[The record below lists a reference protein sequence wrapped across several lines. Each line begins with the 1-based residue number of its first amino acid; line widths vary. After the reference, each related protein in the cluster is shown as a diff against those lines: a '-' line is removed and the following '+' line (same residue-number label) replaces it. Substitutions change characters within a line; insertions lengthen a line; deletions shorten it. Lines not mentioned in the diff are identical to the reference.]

1 MSNFLDNAL
10 SSGTLRQYRNA
21 YQRWTKFCQ
30 SNTLPDLPGDPS
42 HVASCL
48 ALVGNLTES
57 VSSVETLAASISY
70 EHKKFFLPLP
80 TSHPTVVLLLK
91 AIRHRYGRNHNYVEP
106 LTEEIIRQMI
116 DLLLSA
122 EHSCEG
128 ALAPLSLWH
137 SVWSSVL
144 EFNTL
149 SRFSDAIQLR
159 VTDLAF
165 PSQPAPHLSVSF
177 SK

>member
-1 MSNFLDNAL
+1 MPTSAGLNSDKATPFLI
-10 SSGTLRQYRNA
+10 Y
-21 YQRWTKFCQ
+21 
-30 SNTLPDLPGDPS
+30 PVIPPI
-42 HVASCL
+42 ASCL
-48 ALVGNLTES
+48 ALVGDLTES
-57 VSSVETLAASISY
+57 VSSFETLAASISY
-70 EHKKFFLPLP
+70 EHKKNLPLP

-91 AIRHRYGRNHNYVEP
+91 AIRRRYGRNCNYVEP

-122 EHSCEG
+122 KHGCEG

-137 SVWSSVL
+137 SVGSSVL

-165 PSQPAPHLSVSF
+165 PSQPAPHLSISF
-177 SK
+177 SKSKNDRCSEGS

>member
-1 MSNFLDNAL
+1 
-10 SSGTLRQYRNA
+10 
-21 YQRWTKFCQ
+21 
-30 SNTLPDLPGDPS
+30 
-42 HVASCL
+42 
-48 ALVGNLTES
+48 
-57 VSSVETLAASISY
+57 LAASISFK
-70 EHKKFFLPLP
+70 HKKKISPSP
-80 TSHPTVVLLLK
+80 ISHPSVVLLLK
-91 AIRHRYGRNHNYVEP
+91 AIRRRYRRNRNYVEP

-149 SRFSDAIQLR
+149 SCFSDAIQLR

-165 PSQPAPHLSVSF
+165 PSQPAPHLSISF
-177 SK
+177 SKSKNDQYSEGS